1 MEANMNL
8 LKNALRS
15 CADAHHVE
23 IKEWPAD
30 NQVGLHSESVPVI
43 SDVRMICEALCGNTR
58 MIETG
63 WGYTTVYLD
72 DVVFLPEVDESCL
85 RLALPFG
92 TEL

>member
-1 MEANMNL
+1 M
-8 LKNALRS
+8 KNALRS

-30 NQVGLHSESVPVI
+30 NQIGLHSESVPVI